1 MDQLQTYED
10 FITNYVDVANEDI
23 LLDLNNDY
31 ASNHMYEEYI
41 KIFDNDEDFFDMY
54 FQNQEEIERAK
65 EYGEY
70 YWKDKYV
77 TLDEENNIYSYES
90 LSEALEEKFN
100 RQAVIDYMVE
110 SKYLRDEYIDY
121 LNEEISCFNKKE
133 LMETFYTNQNPDILN
148 VVSEDLMYMIKYD
161 NESDNQFTFKEL
173 EDLFNKTE
181 LRAKTL
187 KKAGRESDQN
197 FNLQYE
203 IKEEVRYKIEELN
216 YIEAKELINNLKNPH
231 LKRIIAKEKYNLEN
245 FYEIYDT
252 VEEKNN
258 EYIFEN
264 LGEEKIISEERLE
277 EIRKGLEE
285 CVREVFSHI
294 HSGINES
301 LVYDP
306 EEDRFTTSM
315 DTGGYYPNLV
325 YLATMQTKEFEWQT
339 FLCQSYSDEL
349 KAMLN
354 IPHDAEFDYPQEII
368 DTAKKIVEDEDI
380 DINDK
385 DEARYVLENCGASDF
400 ILQDALNANIE
411 YYLEDRSFGEFFE
424 EAVQAYEAY
433 LKEREPEK
441 LIPKIHIP
449 ITPEDEA
456 DAKKIFKNF
465 TGQDIDLPEN
475 KPKQGKIYDPEVKRT
490 IELNAH
496 FLNLKQDYI
505 VNKFLNR
512 EKEREVTL
520 AKSETKEKPK
530 LNLSKPREG
539 RGRER

>member
-41 KIFDNDEDFFDMY
+41 RIFDNDEDFFDVY

-70 YWKDKYV
+70 HWKDKYV

-148 VVSEDLMYMIKYD
+148 VVSEDLMYMIKYN

-187 KKAGRESDQN
+187 KKSGRESDEN

-203 IKEEVRYKIEELN
+203 IKEEIRYKIEELN
-216 YIEAKELINNLKNPH
+216 YIEAKELINNFKNPR

-258 EYIFEN
+258 EYIFKNLESIEREN
-264 LGEEKIISEERLE
+264 E
-277 EIRKGLEE
+277 
-285 CVREVFSHI
+285 
-294 HSGINES
+294 
-301 LVYDP
+301 
-306 EEDRFTTSM
+306 
-315 DTGGYYPNLV
+315 
-325 YLATMQTKEFEWQT
+325 
-339 FLCQSYSDEL
+339 
-349 KAMLN
+349 
-354 IPHDAEFDYPQEII
+354 
-368 DTAKKIVEDEDI
+368 
-380 DINDK
+380 
-385 DEARYVLENCGASDF
+385 
-400 ILQDALNANIE
+400 
-411 YYLEDRSFGEFFE
+411 
-424 EAVQAYEAY
+424 AYE
-433 LKEREPEK
+433 KGIESEK
-441 LIPKIHIP
+441 LISEIHIP

-456 DAKKIFKNF
+456 DAKKNFKNF

-512 EKEREVTL
+512 EKEREATL
-520 AKSETKEKPK
+520 TKSEQTKEKPK